1 VGGDRGSGPEIAV
14 DLEWVLSKDRQE
26 RLGVPVQ
33 IVSACRSSI
42 IVAGRAYG
50 MTWADAASAGRMRV
64 GPDGTIAAP
73 IETRLTYQH
82 AGSVQI
88 KHSHLIC
95 HLSREGTV
103 VALR

>member
-42 IVAGRAYG
+42 IEAGRAYG
-50 MTWADAASAGRMRV
+50 MTWADAASAVACASGRT
-64 GPDGTIAAP
+64 GPSP
-73 IETRLTYQH
+73 LRSKH
-82 AGSVQI
+82 A
-88 KHSHLIC
+88 
-95 HLSREGTV
+95 
-103 VALR
+103 